1 MVIDLQCSAILP
13 FLQRYPWAEHNFLV
27 DVFSPT
33 RLEIMLNNAGDSV
46 QKREFSGIG
55 LCYVLANEA
64 NQTAFGAWRY
74 HFVRRF
80 ILNLKGTAAIL
91 TGFSPTPSADGEFFW
106 DGTCW
111 RVWADISNVAPEAL
125 SFIQHPPRGF
135 GDGVRDIVL
144 THNPSRFPTLA
155 AQINLKWPGSTKEV
169 HLLHP
174 DSGVHRLVSPSSSFG
189 KAWTQYTQ
197 EELAA
202 YFERR
207 RKMADLRLNEN
218 KLAPLAA
225 AFSLIDWMLLAEA
238 GNNPF
243 MDAWEL
249 AYVVTLRLVLPSN
262 RDHRYLMDKLAVAKG
277 EVKRLIDNNILAII
291 SGSKSFNR
299 LVPSWQGL
307 LMYAMYLG
315 VEKDDML
322 RFQPWP
328 QKLNEKN
335 DHLEY
340 SKQWLKRLDD
350 HQSLGRQFA
359 LALTFGARTIGNALG
374 WPVIDPATTIASRLV
389 YQYTDT
395 WHDNKREWVT
405 PDGLIYASIYRG
417 STEKGPAVELIS
429 RALFVEIDRATNPI
443 TRLDRRMD
451 RYARVW
457 PSLKNANPTLVWV
470 IDGTENRERQILQKM
485 RARGLDGWTVSID
498 RLRIAFDDPAWT
510 LAPPVF
516 GEVEYDAVGGLS
528 PYRAIWQHTSLL
540 EGAANCQFLFFAPW
554 NAHNKIENI
563 PSNIYRKPN

>member
-1 MVIDLQCSAILP
+1 MVIDLQRSAILP

-27 DVFSPT
+27 EVFSPT

-55 LCYVLANEA
+55 LCYALANEA

-74 HFVRRF
+74 HLVRKFV
-80 ILNLKGTAAIL
+80 LALKGTAAIL

-111 RVWADISNVAPEAL
+111 RIWADISNVAPEAL

-155 AQINLKWPGSTKEV
+155 AQINLKWPGATKEV

-174 DSGVHRLVSPSSSFG
+174 DSGASWKVASSSAFG
-189 KAWTQYTQ
+189 KAWLQYTQ
-197 EELAA
+197 EELNS
-202 YFERR
+202 YFEQR

-238 GNNPF
+238 GSNPF
-243 MDAWEL
+243 MSAWDL
-249 AYVVTLRLVLPSN
+249 AYVVTLRLVPPSN
-262 RDHRYLMDKLAVAKG
+262 RDHRYLTEKYEV
-277 EVKRLIDNNILAII
+277 VKRKVKHLIDNNILESI
-291 SGSKSFNR
+291 SDSKSTIR

-307 LMYAMYLG
+307 LTYAMYLG

-328 QKLNEKN
+328 QKVNQKN

-340 SKQWLKRLDD
+340 SKQWYKRLDD

-359 LALTFGARTIGNALG
+359 LAMTFGARTIGNALG

-389 YQYTDT
+389 YQYTDS
-395 WHDNKREWVT
+395 WAESKREWVT
-405 PDGLIYASIYRG
+405 PDGLIYASICRG
-417 STEKGPAVELIS
+417 STAKGPAVELIS
-429 RALFVEIDRATNPI
+429 RALFVEIDRATNAI

-451 RYARVW
+451 RYVRVW

-485 RARGLDGWTVSID
+485 RVRGLDGWTVTLD
-498 RLRIAFDDPAWT
+498 RLRIAFDDPSWT
-510 LAPPVF
+510 LAPPTF
-516 GEVEYDAVGGLS
+516 GEVEYEAVGGLS
-528 PYRAIWQHTSLL
+528 PYRAIWQHTSLP
-540 EGAANCQFLFFAPW
+540 EGAENIPFLFFTPW
-554 NAHNKIENI
+554 NDHNKIVNI
-563 PSNIYRKPN
+563 PSNIFR